1 MKVRKSTLGW
11 AIALMMILSAAA
23 LAVRAEEAQPA
34 VVTITAKRFQFT
46 PDHITLKKG
55 QPVILRLTSEDV
67 THGFFSRPL
76 KVDAEIAPGKIT
88 EVKITPDQVGKFTL
102 ICDHF
107 CGVGHGNMMM
117 TIEVVE

>member
-55 QPVILRLTSEDV
+55 QPVVLRLASEDV

-76 KVDAEIAPGKIT
+76 KVDAEIVPGKTT